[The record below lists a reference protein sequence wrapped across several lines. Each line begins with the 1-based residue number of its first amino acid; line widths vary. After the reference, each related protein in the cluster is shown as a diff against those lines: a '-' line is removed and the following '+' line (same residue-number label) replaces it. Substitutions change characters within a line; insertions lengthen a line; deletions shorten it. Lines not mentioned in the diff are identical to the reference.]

1 MVNYTWHNSMVPSN
15 LMVRQV
21 YGIVFDN
28 DFKVLLRV
36 ENEKYKLAGGKP
48 EEDETFEETLK
59 REYIEEVNVELEECY
74 YLGYLLVEENDSK
87 YAQVRM
93 IAKIKNIN
101 ENHIDPATGIM
112 YGRKLVDSNEL
123 KKYLNYPDEAGNM
136 MIDDAIN
143 KAKEKWSDVY
153 EEKNI

>member
-1 MVNYTWHNSMVPSN
+1 MVNYTWHNSMVPLN

-123 KKYLNYPDEAGNM
+123 KKYLNYQDEAGNM